1 MTPERQQYLFHRYFM
16 KQASASEV
24 HELMSW
30 LSEKADDEEVGQLMD
45 QAWAEFESSRKLFTD
60 AQSGAM
66 LEQILQQRPAAPL
79 PVMRSRRKMIIR
91 LSAAAA
97 VLVLFG
103 AGVYSYLA
111 SRQQAAPSIIHNT
124 ISQSQ
129 PAKEILP
136 AQDKAIL
143 TLANGE
149 QIVLDDAGNGSL
161 SGDNGM
167 QLIKLDG
174 QLSYKT
180 NAAANG
186 EIAWNTITTAKG
198 RQYKLV
204 LADGTIVWLNAASS
218 LRFPVNFSGKER
230 RVELNG
236 EAFFEVAKDSKHTF
250 SVDLKSQSNTPK
262 GTVTALGTAFNINGY
277 DNEPNI
283 KATLLEGSVRIAANA
298 SSTVLKPGQQAT
310 FTTHSISV
318 NEDVNT
324 AQVLAWK
331 NNLFQFE
338 NESIEDIM
346 RQLSR
351 WYDINLT
358 YEGALPGRHYFGSI
372 RRQVN
377 LTEVLHMLELAGG
390 ISFRIEANN
399 VYIKAQ

>member
-1 MTPERQQYLFHRYFM
+1 M

-24 HELMSW
+24 HELMGW
-30 LSEKADDEEVGQLMD
+30 LSEKADDEEVGRLMD
-45 QAWAEFESSRKLFTD
+45 QAWIEFESSRKVFTE

-66 LEQILQQRPAAPL
+66 LEQILQSRPAAPL
-79 PVMRSRRKMIIR
+79 PVLRSKRKMIIR
-91 LSAAAA
+91 ISAAAT
-97 VLVLFG
+97 VLVLLG
-103 AGVYSYLA
+103 AGLYSYF
-111 SRQQAAPSIIHNT
+111 SRQEQAAPSIINNT
-124 ISQSQ
+124 VSSRP
-129 PAKEILP
+129 PAKEIQP

-180 NAAANG
+180 NSISANG
-186 EIAWNTITTAKG
+186 ETAWNTITTAKG

-218 LRFPVNFSGKER
+218 LRFPVNFSGDER
-230 RVELNG
+230 RVTLNG
-236 EAFFEVAKDSKHTF
+236 EAFFEVAKDSKHAF
-250 SVDLKSQSNTPK
+250 SVDLKSQSNAPK
-262 GTVTALGTAFNINGY
+262 GTITALGTAFNINGY
-277 DNEPNI
+277 DNEPSI

-298 SSTVLKPGQQAT
+298 TSTMLKPGQQARFNQQNIT
-310 FTTHSISV
+310 IE
-318 NEDVNT
+318 EDVNT

-358 YEGALPGRHYFGSI
+358 YEGALPTKHYFGSV